1 MSRAAPIICCW
12 MTAAIRSPTLP
23 GPRSL
28 CSPPLRKQRDIDAL
42 WQALR
47 DGEIQTISTDHCSF
61 TLAQK
66 NAGRE
71 DFTKIPGGMNG
82 VETRGILMYT
92 YGVASGK
99 ISLEQM
105 VQILSENPAKLYGV
119 YPRKGV
125 IAPGADADIVVYDPA
140 GEGVIT
146 AKDQVCAA
154 DDAPYEGFRVQG
166 HIHQVYLRGTL
177 RVNEG
182 KVLDDCGGQYIPRDR
197 CCL

>member
-1 MSRAAPIICCW
+1 
-12 MTAAIRSPTLP
+12 
-23 GPRSL
+23 
-28 CSPPLRKQRDIDAL
+28 
-42 WQALR
+42 
-47 DGEIQTISTDHCSF
+47 
-61 TLAQK
+61 
-66 NAGRE
+66 
-71 DFTKIPGGMNG
+71 MNG

-92 YGVASGK
+92 YGVADGK

-154 DDAPYEGFRVQG
+154 DYAPYEGFRVQG
-166 HIHQVYLRGTL
+166 HIHQVYLRGAL
-177 RVNEG
+177 RVDEG